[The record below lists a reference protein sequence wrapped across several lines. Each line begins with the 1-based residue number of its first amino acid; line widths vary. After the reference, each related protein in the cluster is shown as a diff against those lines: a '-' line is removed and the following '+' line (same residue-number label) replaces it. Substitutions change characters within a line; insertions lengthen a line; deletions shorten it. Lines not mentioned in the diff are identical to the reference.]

1 MEALIT
7 TTTILKLNEQEKKW
21 LKTLIKNTIDISY
34 EEESVESRQMRQIF
48 WNALDKKR

>member
-21 LKTLIKNTIDISY
+21 LKNLVQNPIGIPY